1 MKNLKLSMISCGVV
15 AVFAE
20 SACASSY
27 SVGTPSTADS
37 YFNQAEREA
46 SRGNLSQM
54 GNYQQMMAGGS
65 LAMYPEYWQLNK
77 DLDAQPASAIVS
89 FANRYP
95 QTAMAEKLAA
105 DYAETKARMGDYEA
119 VRQVASYVTNPDASE
134 ACAIALGFNHGG
146 DSMRAYTE
154 KANVWLSTDKKLP
167 QLCQQLATELNG
179 NRMVSNDDREQRLYR
194 MLRTGNNGDIVQ
206 LASRLGVQMSYNQ
219 LMSISS
225 SPNAFFSQ
233 RGSMPATASN
243 RYLYLYGLGQLAK
256 KSVSEAAMQLN
267 YDLGRNPQFF
277 DAKTRQY
284 A

>member
-1 MKNLKLSMISCGVV
+1 MISCGVV

-105 DYAETKARMGDYEA
+105 DYAETKARMGDYDA

-146 DSMRAYTE
+146 DSMR
-154 KANVWLSTDKKLP
+154 D
-167 QLCQQLATELNG
+167 
-179 NRMVSNDDREQRLYR
+179 
-194 MLRTGNNGDIVQ
+194 
-206 LASRLGVQMSYNQ
+206 
-219 LMSISS
+219 
-225 SPNAFFSQ
+225 
-233 RGSMPATASN
+233 
-243 RYLYLYGLGQLAK
+243 
-256 KSVSEAAMQLN
+256 
-267 YDLGRNPQFF
+267 
-277 DAKTRQY
+277 
-284 A
+284 